1 MNDNNKQFRIAFFDT
16 KPYDRAFFEEEN
28 RKYGFDITYF
38 EAKLRP
44 RTASVTAGFDAV
56 CAFVND
62 ELDGDVME
70 QLHKNGVRIV
80 AMRCAGYNNVN
91 LKVACQYGIPVVRV
105 PQYSPYAV
113 AEYALALLMTLNRKI
128 HRAYNRVR
136 EGNFSI
142 GGLMGFDLRG
152 KTIGVI
158 GTGKIG
164 RTFIGL
170 LRGFGMRV
178 LASDPFPDEQ
188 AARELAFDYVPL
200 ETLFRKSDIVSL
212 HCPLTPENVHM
223 VNAQTIAMMK
233 PGVVLVNTSR
243 GHLIDSAALVDAL
256 KSGRIGA
263 AGLDVYEEETDYF
276 FEDRSDRAVLDDI
289 LARLMTFPNVIVSSH
304 QAFFTR
310 EAEHN
315 IAETTMRSLDAF
327 ANGRKLE
334 DAICLNCG
342 GMKHCPGKKDSERC
356 TPAPE
361 LKTITSPGT

>member
-1 MNDNNKQFRIAFFDT
+1 MHEPAFAAEYV
-16 KPYDRAFFEEEN
+16 P
-28 RKYGFDITYF
+28 
-38 EAKLRP
+38 
-44 RTASVTAGFDAV
+44 AGHV
-56 CAFVND
+56 VQ
-62 ELDGDVME
+62 DGDPAVE
-70 QLHKNGVRIV
+70 YVPAVH
-80 AMRCAGYNNVN
+80 
-91 LKVACQYGIPVVRV
+91 PV
-105 PQYSPYAV
+105 Q
-113 AEYALALLMTLNRKI
+113 E
-128 HRAYNRVR
+128 
-136 EGNFSI
+136 E
-142 GGLMGFDLRG
+142 
-152 KTIGVI
+152 
-158 GTGKIG
+158 
-164 RTFIGL
+164 
-170 LRGFGMRV
+170 
-178 LASDPFPDEQ
+178 
-188 AARELAFDYVPL
+188 ELAFEYVPL
-200 ETLFRKSDIVSL
+200 ETLFRESDIVSL

-256 KSGRIGA
+256 KSGKIGA